1 MENTKA
7 TNNFTKKDAI
17 NSRNSFALQDLDDTT
32 ILTVIKAAIVQRPD
46 LETGEDK
53 EVSILVTN
61 DGEVYSA
68 ISATVCETMCDI
80 IDLLEEEGTLAI
92 RLNKRKSKA
101 GREFLSLTI
110 L

>member
-1 MENTKA
+1 MSSTV
-7 TNNFTKKDAI
+7 NFTKKDEI
-17 NSRNSFALQDLDDTT
+17 NSRNSLALQDLPDGH
-32 ILTVIKAAIVQRPD
+32 ILTINKAAVISRLDV
-46 LETGEDK
+46 ETGESK
-53 EVSILVTN
+53 EVSILVTE

-68 ISATVCETMCDI
+68 ISATVCDIMDDI
-80 IDLLEEEGTLAI
+80 IELMEEEPIVNL